1 MRWWRES
8 IDEAHGPFKW
18 LSYEFNTQK
27 YLSNQNWN
35 QNWCIRKMVS
45 IDHGAPSSLFP
56 QLLCTLTCV
65 FIASLHLVLCYLLY
79 CTRYICIASLHL
91 VLCYLLY
98 CTRYICI
105 ASLHLVLCYLLY
117 CTHYICTQL
126 IINCQKTWKYISLSL
141 SLSPTYSFWVH
152 CGATSIHDAPL
163 YFRQVAVFQFFLSPM
178 LSTSWLKLTA
188 TNLMHTTN
196 KQNQQTNKQYKRS
209 SMIIMSL
216 FVECA

>member
-1 MRWWRES
+1 MGVNQSLVPNVERPITSTAGNGKTFKAETDMKAWRAKNRH

-56 QLLCTLTCV
+56 QLLFTLTCV
-65 FIASLHLVLCYLLY
+65 F
-79 CTRYICIASLHL
+79 IASLHL

-126 IINCQKTWKYISLSL
+126 IINCQKTWKYIYLYL
-141 SLSPTYSFWVH
+141 Y
-152 CGATSIHDAPL
+152 GPL
-163 YFRQVAVFQFFLSPM
+163 HFTWWINAKQKPRKQLRYFHFD
-178 LSTSWLKLTA
+178 LT
-188 TNLMHTTN
+188 
-196 KQNQQTNKQYKRS
+196 KW
-209 SMIIMSL
+209 
-216 FVECA
+216 F